1 MADDIIHLVPRAED
15 ADEEEDSAS
24 ASAMDVSYDT
34 SLPAQHT
41 YLGNDMEDLTGRTV
55 FEEDSLQTIPVLTS
69 HDVILVPGQILPLQ
83 IFRPLEISMMHRII
97 ENDRTFGIVGESS
110 IASSPQPLGTT
121 AEIRSYKEEVDELSG
136 VATLVVKAEGRQR
149 FRIVSSRTRSDG
161 ILMASIKILPDK
173 PTADVGEAARLPSLS
188 RFKGRSTFRY
198 APSERHKDP
207 YGFSH
212 MTAWPAWVYRQYDAN
227 LLVSKIET
235 ELREW
240 TENFATL
247 SLPRDPCRFSYWVAS
262 SLLLDDKLRLEM
274 LSYDN
279 PVQRL
284 RCELAILR
292 DCRVLTCKECNHK
305 MADRSDVFSMSQ
317 SGPQGAYVNPHG
329 YVHEM
334 ITVRKA
340 TGVYLNGR
348 PSTLYSWFPGYAW
361 TILQCSGCH
370 CHVGWKF
377 TASNKALLPKK
388 FWGLCRAAIRPALQT
403 ERRSS

>member
-292 DCRVLTCKECNHK
+292 DCRVLTCKECNQK

-317 SGPQGAYVNPHG
+317 SGPQGAYVLLASGIHG
-329 YVHEM
+329 GNEIAAFV
-334 ITVRKA
+334 
-340 TGVYLNGR
+340 
-348 PSTLYSWFPGYAW
+348 
-361 TILQCSGCH
+361 
-370 CHVGWKF
+370 F
-377 TASNKALLPKK
+377 T
-388 FWGLCRAAIRPALQT
+388 R
-403 ERRSS
+403 

>member
-1 MADDIIHLVPRAED
+1 MADDIIHLVPRVDD
-15 ADEEEDSAS
+15 ADEEEDPAS

-41 YLGNDMEDLTGRTV
+41 YLGDDMEDLTGRTV
-55 FEEDSLQTIPVLTS
+55 FEEDSLQTIPVVTS

-83 IFRPLEISMMHRII
+83 IFRPLEISMMRRII
-97 ENDRTFGIVGESS
+97 ENDRTFGIVGESANTTS
-110 IASSPQPLGTT
+110 HQPLGTT
-121 AEIRSYKEEVDELSG
+121 AEIRSYKEEVDDLSG
-136 VATLVVKAEGRQR
+136 VATLLVKAEGRQR
-149 FRIVSSRTRSDG
+149 FRIISSRTRSDG
-161 ILMASIKILPDK
+161 ILMANIKILPDK
-173 PTADVGEAARLPSLS
+173 PTADVGEVARLPSLA
-188 RFKGRSTFRY
+188 RFGERTAAVL
-198 APSERHKDP
+198 APSARHKDP
-207 YGFSH
+207 YGFAH
-212 MTAWPAWVYRQYDAN
+212 MTAWPSWVYRQYDAN
-227 LLVSKIET
+227 LLVSKIEA
-235 ELREW
+235 ELRDW

-274 LSYDN
+274 LSYN
-279 PVQRL
+279 NTVQRL
-284 RCELAILR
+284 RCELSVLR
-292 DCRVLTCKECNHK
+292 DCRVLTCKECHQK
-305 MADRSDVFSMSQ
+305 IADRSDVFSMSQ

-361 TILQCSGCH
+361 TILQCGGCH
-370 CHVGWKF
+370 CHVGWRF
-377 TASNKALLPKK
+377 TASDKALLPKK

-403 ERRSS
+403 EGR